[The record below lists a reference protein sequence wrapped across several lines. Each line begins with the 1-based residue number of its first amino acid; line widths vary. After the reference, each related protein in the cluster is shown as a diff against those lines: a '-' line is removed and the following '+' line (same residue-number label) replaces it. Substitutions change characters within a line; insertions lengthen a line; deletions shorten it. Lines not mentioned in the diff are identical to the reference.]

1 MKNLKKIDWKS
12 VFTLSILMTF
22 FTFIFMLIENKI
34 SILQMILIFISCP
47 IIALVLILTSNDNK
61 VKPKP
66 FHSVDY
72 YISLTEFSKTDIVF
86 YNEQLHQFTED
97 ELDDYNIW
105 LLNNYNGF
113 NIKKNKKN

>member
-1 MKNLKKIDWKS
+1 MGKLKKIDWKG
-12 VFTLSILMTF
+12 VFTLSFLITF
-22 FTFIFMLIENKI
+22 FTFIFMIIENKV
-34 SILQMILIFISCP
+34 SIFQLILMFVSCP
-47 IIALVLILTSNDNK
+47 IIALALIITSDDNK

-66 FHSVDY
+66 FHSVAY

-105 LLNNYNGF
+105 LLNNDKRYNV
-113 NIKKNKKN
+113 KK